1 MALAGELAKYVGN
14 ELVKTGSKE
23 LAKAG
28 AKSALSSLVPSVAT
42 QVGTDLATKAGSNM
56 ATQGVLNSLVP
67 IRSNWV
73 GEGDIEGMLNGKF
86 LGTNQNYFDST
97 FSRGA
102 LDRATYGPEQAVDR
116 NKVAGLV
123 RAIKNNEDIAPIAGF
138 KNDDGLIDIFDGH
151 HRLAAYQKAGKMPR
165 VKLFDRATKDD
176 AYAFA
181 DDWAKNAAK
190 QVERYL
196 PAKPKAGLDEYGMGT
211 IDLRHLNEPKVSQS
225 IDDSMIPIYHGT
237 PNKFEDFDESLP
249 SVWFSDSN
257 KNLKDTGLTMKG
269 GNDINVMER
278 MLPRDLKIADE
289 DLADKLTKQQL
300 QDRGYAGI
308 AYTERGPNGD
318 ETYYEIFKPNDT
330 LKKLKVQQ
338 SLELSPEQLEFFKD
352 SKLRDAN
359 GQLIPVYHSTP
370 ADFTVF
376 DNAKLGENTGYDNTA
391 LGHFVTTDKDFSSRF
406 KDIDGKGIEGRTME
420 LYANVKNPITHP
432 YMAGQK
438 YDEAELDKIV
448 EDYLI
453 ATDNQEFLQTLR
465 EYAEEDGSTIYD
477 EYMDMTFG
485 GDSPFEFSGDERDLL
500 QNKGYDAV
508 EIVEGPKSGLVEG
521 SKDNTPVSSYAIFDG
536 ANLKDIRNLKP
547 TSNPDVRMS
556 YGYGGG
562 YGSYD
567 ENVKRIG
574 SSAVAPVRE
583 ETLPEGWKELEKYLD
598 TSKDRLSLAIGKP
611 RSKITKQD
619 LINFLEDYGYD
630 TEGTKDDLWKN
641 ALMCIDDMAVDDLY
655 NAGGSAGEFLQDRLP
670 FRHNDKITDATNYY
684 IGAKGRTGRLDAEY
698 SDRLGIGRSNTPMS
712 DRLINPT
719 SGAGGDYAKGAFGTD
734 ATWASGESGV
744 STSAHERL
752 HAWQDINKFDW
763 DEEVVDAIDELRG
776 ELKKF
781 YHDEDTIKKYWGN
794 SKTDYYKSDIEQE
807 ARMLQSYLDNEGYTN
822 TYRKTY
828 EKGTE
833 WGKEVKPAFDKF
845 FKKLRALSKKGIA
858 LPAVAGLVGIG
869 TLAGKKDGKKLDN
882 VE

>member
-1 MALAGELAKYVGN
+1 MALAGELAKYIGN
-14 ELVKTGSKE
+14 EMIKTGGKE

-42 QVGTDLATKAGSNM
+42 KVGANLATKAGSNL

-86 LGTNQNYFDST
+86 LGTNQNYFDNT

-102 LDRATYGPEQAVDR
+102 LDRAT
-116 NKVAGLV
+116 
-123 RAIKNNEDIAPIAGF
+123 
-138 KNDDGLIDIFDGH
+138 
-151 HRLAAYQKAGKMPR
+151 
-165 VKLFDRATKDD
+165 KDD
-176 AYAFA
+176 AYTFA

-196 PAKPKAGLDEYGMGT
+196 PAKPTAQYGLDESGIGK

-225 IDDSMIPIYHGT
+225 IDDSSITLYHGT

-249 SVWFSDSN
+249 SVWFSDSD
-257 KNLKDTGLTMKG
+257 KNLKDTGLSIKG
-269 GNDINVMER
+269 GQSMNVMER
-278 MLPRDLKIADE
+278 QLPKDLKIADE
-289 DLADKLTKQQL
+289 DLADRLTKQQL

-318 ETYYEIFKPNDT
+318 ETYYEIFSPNKT
-330 LKKLKVQQ
+330 LKKMPKVSQ
-338 SLELSPEQLEFFKD
+338 SF
-352 SKLRDAN
+352 
-359 GQLIPVYHSTP
+359 
-370 ADFTVF
+370 
-376 DNAKLGENTGYDNTA
+376 GY
-391 LGHFVTTDKDFSSRF
+391 
-406 KDIDGKGIEGRTME
+406 
-420 LYANVKNPITHP
+420 
-432 YMAGQK
+432 
-438 YDEAELDKIV
+438 
-448 EDYLI
+448 
-453 ATDNQEFLQTLR
+453 
-465 EYAEEDGSTIYD
+465 
-477 EYMDMTFG
+477 
-485 GDSPFEFSGDERDLL
+485 
-500 QNKGYDAV
+500 
-508 EIVEGPKSGLVEG
+508 
-521 SKDNTPVSSYAIFDG
+521 
-536 ANLKDIRNLKP
+536 
-547 TSNPDVRMS
+547 
-556 YGYGGG
+556 GG

-567 ENVKRIG
+567 ENVKRVG

-583 ETLPEGWKELEKYLD
+583 ETLPDGWKELEKYMD
-598 TSKDRLSLAIGKP
+598 TSNDRLSLAIGKP

-655 NAGGSAGEFLQDRLP
+655 NAGGSAGEFLQERLP
-670 FRHNDKITDATNYY
+670 FRHNDKLTDATNYY

-712 DRLINPT
+712 DRLVNPY
-719 SGAGGDYAKGAFGTD
+719 SGAGGDYSRGAFGTD
-734 ATWASGESGV
+734 ATWANGESGV
-744 STSAHERL
+744 STSAHERM

-763 DEEVVDAIDELRG
+763 DEEVGDAIDELRG

-781 YHDEDTIKKYWGN
+781 YHDKDAIKKYWGN
-794 SKTDYYKSDIEQE
+794 SKTDYYMEDIEQE

-822 TYRKTY
+822 TYRKTS

-833 WGKEVKPAFDKF
+833 WGEEVKPAFDKF

-858 LPAVAGLVGIG
+858 LPAIAGLVGIG
-869 TLAGKKDGKKLDN
+869 ALAGKKDDKKLDN
-882 VE
+882 IE

>member
-42 QVGTDLATKAGSNM
+42 KLGTELATKAGTEL
-56 ATQGVLNSLVP
+56 ATKSVLNSLVP
-67 IRSNWV
+67 TASRKLASGIELGTDIIPMFRGQEHRLDQLDYNKGLSPNSNGFFMTPNKSATDSWAGKGVVSV
-73 GEGDIEGMLNGKF
+73 GADPNDIMTLDELNALKKSAERYYRDPKYQMELYNTNPTQAEIYDALEAGDSYQELSRLTKKPFIERDGGQGTELGEVVFFPDTNPELTSRYNADLASGKNQWLAPTEDVVASETSVPAGTKIKFDKDLNIKDIEKP
-86 LGTNQNYFDST
+86 
-97 FSRGA
+97 SRGRGWYA
-102 LDRATYGPEQAVDR
+102 D
-116 NKVAGLV
+116 
-123 RAIKNNEDIAPIAGF
+123 NETNPHIS
-138 KNDDGLIDIFDGH
+138 
-151 HRLAAYQKAGKMPR
+151 QM
-165 VKLFDRATKDD
+165 VKQ
-176 AYAFA
+176 
-181 DDWAKNAAK
+181 N
-190 QVERYL
+190 
-196 PAKPKAGLDEYGMGT
+196 GLDKYLG
-211 IDLRHLNEPKVSQS
+211 EPKISQS

-237 PNKFEDFDESLP
+237 PNKFEDFDDSLP

-318 ETYYEIFKPNDT
+318 ETYYEIFSPNKT
-330 LKKLKVQQ
+330 LRKIPKVSQ
-338 SLELSPEQLEFFKD
+338 SL
-352 SKLRDAN
+352 
-359 GQLIPVYHSTP
+359 
-370 ADFTVF
+370 
-376 DNAKLGENTGYDNTA
+376 
-391 LGHFVTTDKDFSSRF
+391 
-406 KDIDGKGIEGRTME
+406 
-420 LYANVKNPITHP
+420 
-432 YMAGQK
+432 
-438 YDEAELDKIV
+438 
-448 EDYLI
+448 DY
-453 ATDNQEFLQTLR
+453 
-465 EYAEEDGSTIYD
+465 
-477 EYMDMTFG
+477 
-485 GDSPFEFSGDERDLL
+485 
-500 QNKGYDAV
+500 
-508 EIVEGPKSGLVEG
+508 
-521 SKDNTPVSSYAIFDG
+521 
-536 ANLKDIRNLKP
+536 
-547 TSNPDVRMS
+547 
-556 YGYGGG
+556 GG

-567 ENVKRIG
+567 KNVKRVG

-583 ETLPEGWKELEKYLD
+583 ETLPDGWKELEKYLD
-598 TSKDRLSLAIGKP
+598 TSNDRLSLAIGKP

-619 LINFLEDYGYD
+619 LINFLEDNGYD

-655 NAGGSAGEFLQDRLP
+655 NAGGSAGEFLQERLP
-670 FRHNDKITDATNYY
+670 FRHNDKLTDATNYY
-684 IGAKGRTGRLDAEY
+684 IGTKGRTGRLDAEY

-712 DRLINPT
+712 DRLVNPY
-719 SGAGGDYAKGAFGTD
+719 SAAGGDYSKGAFGTN
-734 ATWASGESGV
+734 ASWAEGESGV
-744 STSAHERL
+744 STSAHERM

-763 DEEVVDAIDELRG
+763 DEEVGDAIDELRG

-794 SKTDYYKSDIEQE
+794 SRISYHMENDEQE

-822 TYRKTY
+822 SYRKNS

-833 WGKEVKPAFDKF
+833 WGDEIKPAFDKF
-845 FKKLRALSKKGIA
+845 FKKLRTLSKKGIA

-882 VE
+882 IK